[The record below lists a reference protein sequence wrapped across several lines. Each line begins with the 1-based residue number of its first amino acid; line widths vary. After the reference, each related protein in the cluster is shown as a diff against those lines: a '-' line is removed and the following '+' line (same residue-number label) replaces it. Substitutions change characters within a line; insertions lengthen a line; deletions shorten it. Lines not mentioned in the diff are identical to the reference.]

1 MIAPGISVEKTPDS
15 QTVDS
20 GSTVT
25 FTIQVTNTGDVTL
38 TNVTVTD
45 PNAPL
50 CATNLG
56 TMNPGAT
63 SSYLCQLA
71 NVTADFTNVATVVG
85 TPPVGPDV
93 ADLALNPRDSV
104 TRILNPITEEATD
117 AKRTVK
123 DAARF
128 DEDAT

>member
-1 MIAPGISVEKTPDS
+1 MFDVGLGELLALGVVALLVFGPDRLPAIAADAGKWLRELR
-15 QTVDS
+15 
-20 GSTVT
+20 GMSTRARKELS
-25 FTIQVTNTGDVTL
+25 D
-38 TNVTVTD
+38 
-45 PNAPL
+45 A
-50 CATNLG
+50 
-56 TMNPGAT
+56 
-63 SSYLCQLA
+63 
-71 NVTADFTNVATVVG
+71 
-85 TPPVGPDV
+85 VGPDV